1 MVNGTSGKAGLQ
13 RDRVL
18 FLPNHAATGHGNLAA
33 RDGRDTFGIQLM
45 FCRMDT
51 LVQAFRGVIVQHWH
65 SLLADDRS
73 GIHAGIHKMHRAT
86 RHANPMRERLFPCL
100 QSGKRRQQ
108 RRMDIDDAI
117 FERAQKIA
125 LKDTHES
132 RKHDQVH
139 LRLAQSIHKFS
150 FRLFAELGAERA
162 WLDELRGDVPFTRVR
177 QDSRAF
183 NIAQND
189 GDLRWDLAGG
199 QGIGDGDKV

>member
-1 MVNGTSGKAGLQ
+1 MERPAKRACSATGCYFFQITRRPATEISPRAM
-13 RDRVL
+13 
-18 FLPNHAATGHGNLAA
+18 AATHLGYNS
-33 RDGRDTFGIQLM
+33 M

-73 GIHAGIHKMHRAT
+73 GIHAGIHEMHRAT

-132 RKHDQVH
+132 REDDQVH
-139 LRLAQSIHKFS
+139 LRLAQSIHKS
-150 FRLFAELGAERA
+150 RSASSPSLVRKLPGWNELC
-162 WLDELRGDVPFTRVR
+162 GDVPFTRVR

-183 NIAQND
+183 NVAEDD
-189 GDLRWDLAGG
+189 GDLRWDFAGSH
-199 QGIGDGDKV
+199 GIGDGDKI